1 MAKKITRRN
10 ALAGLAATS
19 GSLVTAPFS
28 YASSS
33 STFMEIKPW
42 KGNINHSVCYWCF
55 NAIPFEQFAQEVK
68 KMGLVGIDLVVPE
81 KWPILNKYG
90 LQCTMAEG
98 AEISLTEGWNDTQ
111 YHSTLIKNYKIHIEL
126 CAAAGIKNLICFSGN
141 RRGMDDETG
150 LVNCVKGLQQVL
162 PHAERN
168 GVTLHMELFNS
179 KIDHPDY
186 MCDSTPWGIELC
198 ERLGSPN
205 FKLLYDIYH
214 MQISEGDIIRTIR
227 DHHRFFGHYHTAGVP
242 GRNEI
247 NTTQE
252 LFYPAVMKALLETG
266 YTGVVAQEF
275 IPKNPNPLAALREGV
290 AICDV

>member
-33 STFMEIKPW
+33 STFMETKPW

-111 YHSTLIKNYKIHIEL
+111 YHSTLIKNYKTHIEL
-126 CAAAGIKNLICFSGN
+126 CN
-141 RRGMDDETG
+141 
-150 LVNCVKGLQQVL
+150 
-162 PHAERN
+162 
-168 GVTLHMELFNS
+168 
-179 KIDHPDY
+179 
-186 MCDSTPWGIELC
+186 
-198 ERLGSPN
+198 
-205 FKLLYDIYH
+205 
-214 MQISEGDIIRTIR
+214 ISEIYVSISTRKFYQTST
-227 DHHRFFGHYHTAGVP
+227 RFYVWIWGFF
-242 GRNEI
+242 R
-247 NTTQE
+247 
-252 LFYPAVMKALLETG
+252 
-266 YTGVVAQEF
+266 
-275 IPKNPNPLAALREGV
+275 PLG
-290 AICDV
+290 